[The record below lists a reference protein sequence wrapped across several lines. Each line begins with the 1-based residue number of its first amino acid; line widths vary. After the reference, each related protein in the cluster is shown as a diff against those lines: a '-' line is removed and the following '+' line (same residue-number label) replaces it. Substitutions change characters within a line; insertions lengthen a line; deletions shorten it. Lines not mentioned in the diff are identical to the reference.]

1 MKKIR
6 CISLLALLMPMMA
19 WAEGS
24 DDFGVWAEMS
34 VEKSINKKWSVGM
47 ETEFRAQEKDRWSIG
62 TGLEYK
68 PMKHLK
74 LGASY
79 NFLYAYRP
87 DKITK
92 QVFDEDNELESF
104 RYTHSYWSPRH
115 RFSVEATGTTKL
127 WNWLRI
133 SVRER
138 YQLTHRTEKNVD
150 REDIE
155 MDAKYTEQGLI
166 NDTVYSTKTIAPNT
180 DQVLRSRLKFE
191 YDRKGCAF
199 SPFVYAEAHNS
210 VAIGDNML
218 LEKVRLGIGS
228 GYKINKKNELT
239 LAYVLTFNI
248 HDDDEN
254 YTRIHERMH
263 VVNIGYKYKF

>member
-1 MKKIR
+1 
-6 CISLLALLMPMMA
+6 MPMMA

-115 RFSVEATGTTKL
+115 LFSVEATGTPNR
-127 WNWLRI
+127 WNWLRL

-138 YQLTHRTEKNVD
+138 
-150 REDIE
+150 
-155 MDAKYTEQGLI
+155 
-166 NDTVYSTKTIAPNT
+166 
-180 DQVLRSRLKFE
+180 
-191 YDRKGCAF
+191 
-199 SPFVYAEAHNS
+199 
-210 VAIGDNML
+210 
-218 LEKVRLGIGS
+218 
-228 GYKINKKNELT
+228 
-239 LAYVLTFNI
+239 
-248 HDDDEN
+248 
-254 YTRIHERMH
+254 
-263 VVNIGYKYKF
+263 